1 MAERL
6 ILTGGD
12 IIQGESILP
21 GYALVIEGSTIKEV
35 VPLANVVPTIDDRVI
50 FCDGGIICPGFIDI
64 HNQGGGGFSVLDA
77 SDESID
83 GLAQAHGDHGT
94 TGLLLTP
101 PVFKNGFESLL
112 PELARHVGRNTG
124 GAGILGIHAEGPFI
138 NTAKQGCMP
147 DDGFMAPDM
156 DILGRILDSADG
168 KIVEMTIAPELPGAL
183 DLIAEL
189 ARRDVVP
196 SLGHSDATLT
206 DVLRAIDNG
215 ASHVTHYF
223 NCISPIHHREPGL
236 AGAALYS
243 SDLSVELIADGFH
256 VHPWMLGLTVHVKK
270 PSHTCLITD
279 AMSVAGLPDG
289 EYVSL
294 GQKVRLS
301 EGRLA
306 LADHPETLAG
316 SVLTMDR
323 AVNNMV
329 RMTGMELTDVVTMAS
344 TTPAAVLGL
353 EHRKGLLSS
362 GYDADIAVLDRSYMN
377 VLTIVGGK
385 IVYNALEK

>member
-12 IIQGESILP
+12 IVQGESILP
-21 GYALVIEGSTIKEV
+21 GYALVMEGNTIREV
-35 VPLANVVPTIDDRVI
+35 IPLANITPTIDDRVI
-50 FCDGGIICPGFIDI
+50 FCDGGFICPGFIDI
-64 HNQGGGGFSVLDA
+64 HNQGGGGYSVLDA

-83 GLAQAHGDHGT
+83 GMAKAHGDHGT
-94 TGLLLTP
+94 TSLLLTP
-101 PVFKNGFESLL
+101 PVFRDGFDKLL
-112 PELARHVGRNTG
+112 PDLARHVGRDTG
-124 GAGILGIHAEGPFI
+124 GADILGLHAEGPFMS
-138 NTAKQGCMP
+138 TSRQGCMP

-156 DILGRILDSADG
+156 HMLKRILDAADG
-168 KIVEMTIAPELPGAL
+168 TIVEMTIAPELPGAL

-189 ARRDVVP
+189 AGRDVVP

-206 DVLRAIDNG
+206 DVLRAVDHG

-223 NCISPIHHREPGL
+223 NCMSPIHHREPGL

-243 SDLSVELIADGFH
+243 ADLSVELIADGFH
-256 VHPWMLGLTVHVKK
+256 VHPWMLSLTVHVKK

-279 AMSVAGLPDG
+279 AMSVAGSPDG

-301 EGRLA
+301 EGRLS
-306 LADHPETLAG
+306 LAGNPDTLAG

-323 AVNNMV
+323 AVCNMV
-329 RMTGMELTDVVTMAS
+329 RMAGMELTDAVTMAS

-353 EHRKGLLSS
+353 ERRKGLLSP
-362 GYDADIAVLDRSYMN
+362 GYDADVAVLDRSYNN
-377 VLTIVGGK
+377 VLTVVGGN